1 MVNSMSTRWA
11 MAVVM
16 AAAVGA
22 QEPERHLGDAGCG
35 LVVRAPSGAPTL
47 QAITQTAQS
56 LEFRAEVEAAFRK
69 TRGDFELTQCRVFF
83 DPTRGD
89 PVTPAIRGGFDV
101 VVSVY
106 VEYRANSALT
116 DSETTALL
124 DVVAARMLL
133 RVDAWLAAPDRE
145 RLEQQ
150 LAEVSQQQQQLRARA
165 REIEGASAA
174 SSDGELAHAEALLA
188 ELITQRESVAIDV
201 ETEAA
206 AQEFVQRLMSEA
218 TQAAFRGYERE
229 QDLLRELNAANHA
242 KQQLRD
248 AGKPPSEWAEIDG
261 RIRPLQQELHFERA
275 AAERRTRQISDL
287 EVQARST
294 SIALQRLR
302 VRRDFLERR
311 VAAHEERV
319 RLQRELALQRERAR
333 RELQALDLELAAVS
347 KRAIDMRAELQR
359 LAPVTIERVR

>member
-1 MVNSMSTRWA
+1 MVSSMSSRWA
-11 MAVVM
+11 MAAVLV
-16 AAAVGA
+16 ASVGA
-22 QEPERHLGDAGCG
+22 QEPERHFGDAACG
-35 LVVRAPSGAPTL
+35 LIVRSPSGAPTL
-47 QAITQTAQS
+47 QAITQAAQS
-56 LEFRAEVEAAFRK
+56 REFRAEVEAAFRK
-69 TRGDFELTQCRVFF
+69 SRGDFELTQGRVFF
-83 DPTRGD
+83 DKSRGD

-101 VVSVY
+101 VVWVHLDY
-106 VEYRANSALT
+106 VASSALT

-124 DVVAARMLL
+124 DLVAERMLR
-133 RVDAWLAAPDRE
+133 RVETWIAAPDRE
-145 RLEQQ
+145 RLEAQ
-150 LAEVSQQQQQLRARA
+150 LAEVSQHQQQLRARA

-174 SSDGELAHAEALLA
+174 SSDGELAHAEGLLA

-248 AGKPPSEWAEIDG
+248 AGKPPSETAELDA

-275 AAERRTRQISDL
+275 AAERRTRQIADL
-287 EVQARST
+287 EVQARTT

-319 RLQRELALQRERAR
+319 RVQRELALQRERAR

-347 KRAIDMRAELQR
+347 KRALDLRAELQR
-359 LAPVTIERVR
+359 VVPVTIERVR